1 MRYIETLREGERIQE
16 IYLCRQRTTAMT
28 KTGKEYENVI
38 LQDKTGSL
46 DAKIWDPHSMGID
59 EFDALDYVEVNG
71 DVTVFNGQTQLSIKR
86 ARKISETDVDPTNY
100 LPCTNKNIDEMMME
114 LTKFIAGV
122 NNPYYKQ
129 VLTKLFIDK
138 TEFAEAFK
146 KHSAAKSVHHGFIGG
161 LLEHTLS
168 VAKMCD
174 FFAKQYPILNRDLL
188 MTSAICHDIGKVYEL
203 SDFPMNDY
211 TDAGQ
216 LLGHIVM
223 GSEMLG
229 KIMDS
234 IPDFPTKL
242 KNELKHCI
250 LAHHGELEYGSPKKP
265 ALIEAMAL
273 NLADNADAKIETMT
287 ELLNSN
293 SSASSDQWLGY
304 NRLLETNVRKTSE
317 LK

>member
-129 VLTKLFIDK
+129 VLTKLFIDN

-188 MTSAICHDIGKVYEL
+188 MTSAICHYIGKVYEL

>member
-129 VLTKLFIDK
+129 VLTKLFIDN

-273 NLADNADAKIETMT
+273 NLADNADAKIVTMT

>member
-129 VLTKLFIDK
+129 VLTKLFIDN

-223 GSEMLG
+223 VSEMLG